1 VQSDKDD
8 RLEQSGGTWDYDVL
22 AERDQAEDGAAAVI
36 AEEQGMQELFD
47 GARPVPLALSSAA
60 DTAGVLRVPDERDA
74 ADVGAWVLS
83 LATPKGDG
91 CDWASEVGAD
101 SDLAGAWCAALQLEA
116 WQCAVTHVSL

>member
-1 VQSDKDD
+1 MQSDKDD

-91 CDWASEVGAD
+91 CDWASEVGSD

-116 WQCAVTHVSL
+116 RQCAVTHVSL

>member
-1 VQSDKDD
+1 
-8 RLEQSGGTWDYDVL
+8 
-22 AERDQAEDGAAAVI
+22 
-36 AEEQGMQELFD
+36 MPELFD

-60 DTAGVLRVPDERDA
+60 DTQGVSRLPDERDA
-74 ADVGAWVLS
+74 ADVGAWALS

-91 CDWASEVGAD
+91 CDWASEVGSD